1 MYIYIHGHVHI
12 HKHISTMYI
21 YMYIHTHVIT
31 CTFAQTCVHKF
42 PHIHDCQHALGIV
55 LTIIQYIIGQ
65 FMKELS

>member
-1 MYIYIHGHVHI
+1 MYNVHI
-12 HKHISTMYI
+12 HVYNVHAYVH
-21 YMYIHTHVIT
+21 IHTWT